1 MKRYIAIFMCL
12 ILLTLITGCG
22 DPRTIDGITYDTWGL
37 INKGDKENPDVQY
50 KVNIPSIVV
59 AVLLVETIIVPAY
72 ILGFN
77 CMEPVGAK
85 DHSLPKG
92 AIGKSTKLAPV
103 QGLKVTASEKKPEND
118 SVY

>member
-1 MKRYIAIFMCL
+1 MRKYIAIFMCL
-12 ILLTLITGCG
+12 ILLTLTVGCG
-22 DPRTIDGITYDTWGL
+22 DPRTINGITYDTWGL

-59 AVLLVETIIVPAY
+59 AVLLVETIIVPIY

-77 CMEPVGAK
+77 FMEPVGAK
-85 DHSLPKG
+85 NHSLPKG
-92 AIGKSTKLAPV
+92 AIGKKSDKLAPV
-103 QGLKVTASEKKPEND
+103 QGLKVTTSEKESN